1 MGAIADLIARAAG
14 RKAEERAVPT
24 NSAVAYGDSGR
35 VGKANVKLFRHWSEH
50 SELVGG
56 AIDIRRGQVA
66 VAEWDILP
74 ADPELPY
81 SQTLKTQIKTLFDTP
96 NPARNSFRNLTEPI
110 VEDILVL
117 DAGSI
122 E

>member
-1 MGAIADLIARAAG
+1 MGAIADLIVRAAG
-14 RKAEERAVPT
+14 RKAEEKRVPA
-24 NSAVAYGDSGR
+24 SAAVAYSDAGR

-50 SELVGG
+50 SELVRG

-81 SQTLKTQIKTLFDTP
+81 SQSLQPQIKRLFDAP
-96 NPARNSFRNLTEPI
+96 HPP
-110 VEDILVL
+110 
-117 DAGSI
+117 
-122 E
+122 